1 VRLVHLTAST
11 FFGGPER
18 QMLGLAKAMPD
29 RVHTTFASFPEGGR
43 SAAFLNEVRAAGFP
57 AISLT
62 RDFPR
67 ILATL
72 RELTA
77 LLRDTRCD
85 VLFCHGY
92 KADVLGRLAAR
103 RAGISAVAVSRGWTG
118 ESRKVKLY
126 EWLDRRHLRFMDRV
140 VCVSEGQAAKVRR
153 WCGVRESRLSV
164 IRNSARLAA
173 FETRDPAARERLLV
187 FFPNDISHVVLA
199 AGRLSP
205 EKGFGV
211 LVEAAATICR
221 DIPGAGV
228 VLFGEGA
235 LRTELEKRV
244 AELGLAGRVVMP
256 GFRTD
261 LDSLIGAADVVVLP
275 SFTEGLPNV
284 ALEAS
289 AAGVPV
295 VATAVGGTPEVV
307 RDGETGYLVPAG
319 QPAAI
324 AAKVGQLLRDPA
336 LRAQF
341 GAAAKECMQTTFTFE
356 AQARA
361 YLELIDTLLCNPVTR
376 SKPDPGPSPAR
387 GGASPP
393 SLAGKGVG
401 GLGSRSTL

>member
-18 QMLGLAKAMPD
+18 QMLGLAKAMPESV
-29 RVHTTFASFPEGGR
+29 RTTFASFPEGGR
-43 SAAFLNEVRAAGFP
+43 SAAFLDEARAAGFP
-57 AISLT
+57 AIPLT

-67 ILATL
+67 VLATL

-77 LLRDTRCD
+77 LLRDARCD
-85 VLFCHGY
+85 VLLCHGY

-103 RAGISAVAVSRGWTG
+103 RVGIPAVAVSRGWTG

-126 EWLDRRHLRFMDRV
+126 EWLDRRHLRFLDRV

-153 WCGVRESRLSV
+153 WCGVRESKLSV

-173 FETRDPAARERLLV
+173 FESRDPGARDRLLA
-187 FFPNDISHVVLA
+187 FFPGDVSHIVLA

-211 LVEAAATICR
+211 LIEAAAEICR
-221 DIPGAGV
+221 DNSGAGV
-228 VLFGEGA
+228 VLFGEGV
-235 LRTELEKRV
+235 LRPELEARV

-307 RDGETGYLVPAG
+307 RDDVTGYLVPPG
-319 QPAAI
+319 RPAAI
-324 AAKVGQLLRDPA
+324 AAKVGDLLRDPI
-336 LRAQF
+336 LRTRF
-341 GAAAKECMQTTFTFE
+341 GTAAKEYMQSAFTFD

-361 YLELIDTLLCNPVTR
+361 YLELIDTLIGSPVTGSR
-376 SKPDPGPSPAR
+376 SHPTPATR
-387 GGASPP
+387 S
-393 SLAGKGVG
+393 GKRAA